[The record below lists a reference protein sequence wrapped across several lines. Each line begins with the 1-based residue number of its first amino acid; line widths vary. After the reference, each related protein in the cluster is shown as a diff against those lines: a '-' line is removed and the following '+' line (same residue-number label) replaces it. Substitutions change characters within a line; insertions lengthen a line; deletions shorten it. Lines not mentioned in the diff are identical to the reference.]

1 MKNEGASLMKCDKPH
16 EKQSVRTSCEHSEH
30 FMTTKLS
37 LYVCNANTSW
47 IEIAITFSAKSRE
60 TPVFLLFFTLLADPN
75 RRPCHTQ
82 PHRLLTGSEHRAAC
96 GRWSGAPSRKTQRAL
111 RSAPQSSGAPYHS
124 FPPLA
129 KTHSLRT
136 SSSPPQKC
144 EHFGIPPCKA
154 TMFLTVRIVGSSPT
168 WGKNKKSCRKTGF
181 LFCIIQYLSFVKCAW
196 FQWNAPFR
204 HFWKICF
211 E

>member
-1 MKNEGASLMKCDKPH
+1 MKNEGASLMKRDKPH

-96 GRWSGAPSRKTQRAL
+96 GRWSGAMSRKKQRAL
-111 RSAPQSSGAPYHS
+111 RRAPRPRWLHITRFRLWRKLIHYAPRPL
-124 FPPLA
+124 PP
-129 KTHSLRT
+129 
-136 SSSPPQKC
+136 KC

>member
-1 MKNEGASLMKCDKPH
+1 MKNEGASLMKCGKSH
-16 EKQSVRTSCEHSEH
+16 ENQSARTSCEHSEH

-37 LYVCNANTSW
+37 FHVCNANTSW
-47 IEIAITFSAKSRE
+47 IEIASTFSEKSRE

-96 GRWSGAPSRKTQRAL
+96 GRWSGALSRKKQRAL
-111 RSAPQSSGAPYHS
+111 RSAPPSSVAPYHS

-136 SSSPPQKC
+136 SSSPQKASL
-144 EHFGIPPCKA
+144 FGTP
-154 TMFLTVRIVGSSPT
+154 VSGDYVSD
-168 WGKNKKSCRKTGF
+168 RKGRW
-181 LFCIIQYLSFVKCAW
+181 LESNEAMAVIANPDIRRL
-196 FQWNAPFR
+196 
-204 HFWKICF
+204 
-211 E
+211 

>member
-47 IEIAITFSAKSRE
+47 IEIAITFSEKSRE

-96 GRWSGAPSRKTQRAL
+96 GRWSGALSRKKQRAL
-111 RSAPQSSGAPYHS
+111 RSAPSEQGDYVSDRKGRWFESNRGSH
-124 FPPLA
+124 LR
-129 KTHSLRT
+129 SLE
-136 SSSPPQKC
+136 PQR
-144 EHFGIPPCKA
+144 
-154 TMFLTVRIVGSSPT
+154 VQ
-168 WGKNKKSCRKTGF
+168 GF
-181 LFCIIQYLSFVKCAW
+181 SLF
-196 FQWNAPFR
+196 
-204 HFWKICF
+204 
-211 E
+211 